1 MVLLSTCE
9 QTNLS
14 YRIHQ
19 AMSEGAEVVDVDG
32 SFLYKKHQRLTATGV
47 SVAPLDLPSQP
58 LSGWES
64 VTEANVKTLAKS
76 VPKVTSGNIPC
87 LCMYRHVS
95 TFLVRLLYRFGLYLP
110 CWSRGPLPDPGC
122 IQSFV
127 TGLYT
132 LGVRA
137 TESA

>member
-1 MVLLSTCE
+1 MVLLSKFE

-14 YRIHQ
+14 YRINQ
-19 AMSEGAEVVDVDG
+19 DESESAEVVDVDG

-47 SVAPLDLPSQP
+47 SVAPLDPSQP

-95 TFLVRLLYRFGLYLP
+95 TFHVRLLYRFGLYLP
-110 CWSRGPLPDPGC
+110 CWSRGPLQDPGC